1 MTTRTATI
9 TLGANGT
16 LLIGLLIFNLVVA
29 PPEGRGE
36 GAPMARIGAVVG
48 QVEIKKKGSKRWV
61 PAEVTEVLQEGD
73 EIRTGLFSDTTLH
86 LRGSSSVIVSANT
99 SFVVGQDVVGEDQT
113 ERSLFE
119 LGVGQITAAIP
130 RGTEHEYQF
139 HSKGSDAVAS
149 AQQGEF
155 SLTTDGRGTVVVDT
169 RAGDVKLK
177 AKGKEVVVKKGRR
190 SVVKPNK
197 APSRVMPIPSSVAL
211 QVKWP
216 PTKIDRTRTSISGH
230 TTPGTLV
237 MVNGFQVRADHDGK
251 WSLDVPLREGS
262 NRLVVSVTDS
272 AGNSTRRESPE
283 IRVDTVPPGLEV
295 DAKDLWK

>member
-1 MTTRTATI
+1 MTNRSATVV
-9 TLGANGT
+9 LGLNGAM
-16 LLIGLLIFNLVVA
+16 LLGLVAFNLLVA
-29 PPEGRGE
+29 APQGRGV

-48 QVEIKKKGSKRWV
+48 QVEIKKQGLKRWV
-61 PAEVTEVLQEGD
+61 PAKVTEVLQEGD
-73 EIRTGLFSDTTLH
+73 EIRTGLFSDTTLY

-99 SFVVGQDVVGEDQT
+99 SFVVGEDVVGEDRI

-130 RGTEHEYQF
+130 RGSEHEYKF
-139 HSKGSDAVAS
+139 HSRGSDAVAS
-149 AQQGEF
+149 AKQGEF
-155 SLTTDGRGTVVVDT
+155 SLTTDGKGTVVVDT

-177 AKGKEVVVKKGRR
+177 AKGKEIVVRKGKR
-190 SVVKPNK
+190 SIVKPNQ
-197 APSRVMPIPSSVAL
+197 APSRVLPIPSSVAL

-216 PTKIDRTRTSISGH
+216 PTKIDRTRTTISGR
-230 TTPGTLV
+230 TTAGALV
-237 MVNGFQVRADHDGK
+237 MVNGFQVRADQDGK

-272 AGNSTRRESPE
+272 AGNTSRRESPE

>member
-1 MTTRTATI
+1 MTTRTATFA
-9 TLGANGT
+9 LGANGA
-16 LLIGLLIFNLVVA
+16 LLIGLLVFNLVVV
-29 PPEGRGE
+29 PPKGRGD

-48 QVEIKKKGSKRWV
+48 QVEIKKQGTKRWV
-61 PAEVTEVLQEGD
+61 PAKVTEVLQEGD
-73 EIRTGLFSDTTLH
+73 EIRTGLFSDATLH
-86 LRGSSSVIVSANT
+86 LRGASSVIVSANT
-99 SFVVGQDVVGEDQT
+99 SFVVGEDIGGDQT
-113 ERSLFE
+113 ERSFFE

-130 RGTEHEYQF
+130 RGTEHEYEF

-155 SLTTDGRGTVVVDT
+155 SLTTDGKGTVVVDT

-177 AKGKEVVVKKGRR
+177 AKGQEVVVKKGRR
-190 SVVKPNK
+190 SVVRPNK
-197 APSRVMPIPSSVAL
+197 PPSRVMPIPSSVAL

-216 PTKIDRTRTSISGH
+216 PTKIDRTRTTISG
-230 TTPGTLV
+230 TTTAGTLV
-237 MVNGFQVRADHDGK
+237 MVNGFQVRADEEGH

-272 AGNSTRRESPE
+272 AGNSARRESPE

>member
-1 MTTRTATI
+1 MTNRSATVV
-9 TLGANGT
+9 LGLNGAM
-16 LLIGLLIFNLVVA
+16 LLGLVAFNLLVA
-29 PPEGRGE
+29 APQGLGV

-48 QVEIKKKGSKRWV
+48 QVEIKKQGSKRWV
-61 PAEVTEVLQEGD
+61 PAKVSEVLQEGD
-73 EIRTGLFSDTTLH
+73 EIRTGLFSDTTLY

-99 SFVVGQDVVGEDQT
+99 SFVVGEDVVGEDRI

-119 LGVGQITAAIP
+119 LGMGQITAAIP
-130 RGTEHEYQF
+130 RGSEHEYKF
-139 HSKGSDAVAS
+139 HSRGSDAVAS
-149 AQQGEF
+149 AKQGEF
-155 SLTTDGRGTVVVDT
+155 SLTTDGKGTVVVDT

-177 AKGKEVVVKKGRR
+177 AKGKEIVVRKGKR
-190 SVVKPNK
+190 SIVKPNQ
-197 APSRVMPIPSSVAL
+197 APSRVLPIPSSVAL

-216 PTKIDRTRTSISGH
+216 PTKIDRTRTTISGR
-230 TTPGTLV
+230 TTAGTLV
-237 MVNGFQVRADHDGK
+237 MVNGFQVRADQDGK

-272 AGNSTRRESPE
+272 AGNTSRRESPE